1 MKKIPTLFER
11 QFENHKVVG
20 ITDKVTP
27 GCECILEGAG
37 VATIKWDGS
46 ACAVIGEILYK
57 RYDAKKGKP
66 VPANAIKCQEEADP
80 VTGHLPC
87 WVPIDTNNPAD
98 KWFIKAFENTFAPHL
113 ISKGDG
119 VIIEAP
125 SATYEVIGPHFQGN
139 PYHFDNDRVVIHG
152 SDVILESS
160 WFKSIRTFDGIL
172 DFFKNSDEG
181 KIEGI
186 VFWVDGKPKCKIKR
200 SDFGLP
206 WPIDYPYIPDKVGM
220 GRIRLYR

>member
-11 QFENHKVVG
+11 QYENHKVVG

-46 ACAVIGEILYK
+46 ACAIIGEVLYK

-66 VPANAIKCQEEADP
+66 IPENAIKCQEEADP

-87 WVPIDTNNPAD
+87 WVPIDANNPAD

-113 ISKGDG
+113 ITKGDG

-125 SATYEVIGPHFQGN
+125 SATYEAIGPHFQGN
-139 PYHFDNDRVVIHG
+139 PYGLEHDSVVRHG
-152 SDVILESS
+152 SDIITFEPRNLRS
-160 WFKSIRTFDGIL
+160 FDGL
-172 DFFKNSDEG
+172 REYLKFKEV
-181 KIEGI
+181 EGI
-186 VFWVDGKPKCKIKR
+186 VFWVNGKPLCKIKR
-200 SDFGLP
+200 SDFGFE
-206 WPIDYPYIPDKVGM
+206 WPIKEDHGGNGYQYVM
-220 GRIRLYR
+220 R